1 MQYQKITKK
10 YDLKIYHASDDENN
24 HFQTCTPKNSS
35 SKKNHSISFYYNNSL
50 YGQNVIHKNT
60 NLIVVIC
67 FFYAIHINNSSH

>member
-1 MQYQKITKK
+1 MLAKK
-10 YDLKIYHASDDENN
+10 QFI
-24 HFQTCTPKNSS
+24 Q
-35 SKKNHSISFYYNNSL
+35 KNHSISNYYNNSL